1 MFEVLMS
8 LFRKNVNPS
17 TLRHLLTIS
26 DDRGV
31 QTFVLDASMY
41 SIGRDPTNAI
51 VVHSDSV
58 SRQHAILLRIP
69 NPDKTYRYAI
79 QDGNLEGKPS
89 ANGIIV
95 NGVACKK
102 HILEDG
108 DEIVI
113 GGKVT
118 LLYRTPTLSDAEL
131 EEKVTHLEYRR
142 LKGNLLSGNQ
152 TIHETD
158 ISTMV
163 DRAVSPLKQER
174 IEQENP
180 TKVNPTPIK
189 KEIDQFRECYDAVV
203 HELRDLNLS
212 RGEYITIAVAI
223 YQKLN

>member
-1 MFEVLMS
+1 
-8 LFRKNVNPS
+8 
-17 TLRHLLTIS
+17 
-26 DDRGV
+26 V

-95 NGVACKK
+95 NGVTCKK

-113 GGKVT
+113 GGKAT
-118 LLYRTPTLSDAEL
+118 LLYRTPILSDAEL
-131 EEKVTHLEYRR
+131 EEKVTHPEYRR
-142 LKGNLLSGNQ
+142 SNY
-152 TIHETD
+152 
-158 ISTMV
+158 
-163 DRAVSPLKQER
+163 P
-174 IEQENP
+174 
-180 TKVNPTPIK
+180 
-189 KEIDQFRECYDAVV
+189 
-203 HELRDLNLS
+203 
-212 RGEYITIAVAI
+212 
-223 YQKLN
+223 